1 MHCCSFGFVHSMVS
15 DRFVHHIIPI
25 IGGGGGG
32 GRDGTVVRTLAFYQC
47 GLGSIPGLGIM
58 WVEFNARR

>member
-1 MHCCSFGFVHSMVS
+1 MVS

-32 GRDGTVVRTLAFYQC
+32 GKGRDGAVVRTLASYQC
-47 GLGSIPGLGIM
+47 DAGSIPALGIM
-58 WVEFNARR
+58 WVELNAWRSIH